1 MRPKIKLEKS
11 ISEKIANSIGYAAI
25 LFLIIFFFAKMST
38 LPAEIPMHYNG
49 HTVDRYGS
57 KWEAIF
63 IVFIA
68 IAMQIGL
75 EILERKPQLHNY
87 PARFNEQNAEA
98 FYRASSQVLNY
109 TKNAIAVLMAFITYE
124 ILSLHAQLSP
134 LFWVLIA
141 LVIGLSIWGIIKMSR
156 VGK

>member
-1 MRPKIKLEKS
+1 MKPKIKIEKTG
-11 ISEKIANSIGYAAI
+11 SEKMANSIGYAAI
-25 LFLIIFFFAKMST
+25 LFLILFFFAKMAT
-38 LPAEIPMHYNG
+38 LPAEIPLHYNG
-49 HTVDRYGS
+49 VTVDRYGS
-57 KWEAIF
+57 KWGVISL
-63 IVFIA
+63 VLIA

-98 FYRASSQVLNY
+98 FYRASSQILNY
-109 TKNAIAVLMAFITYE
+109 TKNAIAVLMAFIMYE
-124 ILSLHAQLSP
+124 ILTLQAQLSP

-156 VGK
+156 VGR